1 MDQQPRGREKNVT
14 GYGKPIEKRGEG
26 LGTGPVGKRD
36 GYQGRNQ
43 QGSPAGGSPS
53 GGTPHRSSGGGG
65 KRLGIIGIILALVF
79 GGGFGLN
86 SLLGGDST
94 PSTPAVPASQSSG
107 IFSLFS
113 NSTVSSKWDGAD
125 NRGVLNT
132 SVSSQAAPKRTVIKG
147 DGTDH
152 ATVMVYM
159 CGTDLE
165 SKSGM
170 ASSDMKEMAAAT
182 LNSNVDV
189 IVYTGGCRS
198 WKISGIS
205 NSVNQIYKIHNGQ
218 MTCLVRNDGSDPMTK
233 GSTLTRFINYCA
245 NNYPANRNMLI
256 LWDHGGG
263 SISGF
268 GYDERNQMSGALS
281 LKGIGDA
288 LKASGQT
295 FDFIGF
301 DACLMGTLESAL
313 TLAPYAD
320 YLIGSEETEPGVG
333 WYYTNWLNNLARNPA
348 ISTLELGKTIVDDFV
363 AYCNQKCPG
372 QKTTLSIT
380 DLAELTATVPEAFKD
395 FAVET
400 AQLINSKDYKV
411 VSDARAKTREFATRN
426 KTDQID
432 IVDLAN
438 KINTDD
444 SKALADTILGAV
456 KYNKTSSSIT
466 NAYGLAIYFP
476 YNKTSK
482 VANAVKAYEA
492 MGMDSSYTDCVR
504 SFANLELSGQ
514 VVANSQQQ
522 SSPLPSLQGN
532 YSGQSPASSIDITSL
547 LTALMG
553 GGATSTAAPAQST
566 QSASGAGSLLSLA
579 GALLGG
585 QRSFDVENAVDVISE
600 NQLDTSDFVWVKDG
614 DDYKL
619 VLNEDQWK
627 QIHSLQLNV
636 FYDDGE
642 GYIDLGLD
650 NVYRIT
656 ENGELVSDFDGT
668 WIAIDNQPVPYYYT
682 DTFDD
687 GTNYSITGYVPVMIN
702 DVRAELILVF
712 DNANPK
718 GYIAGAR
725 YVYTKGETETVAKGV
740 ESLTEGDKIE
750 FICDY
755 YAYDGTYQD
764 SYLMGDVVTYTGNNT
779 ISNVIIDADKC
790 SATYLITDSYNNEY
804 WTPVIPKD

>member
-26 LGTGPVGKRD
+26 LGTGPVGKKD
-36 GYQGRNQ
+36 GYRGRNQ
-43 QGSPAGGSPS
+43 SGSPFGGSSS
-53 GGTPHRSSGGGG
+53 GGGHNRSGGGG
-65 KRLGIIGIILALVF
+65 KRIGIIGIILALVF
-79 GGGFGLN
+79 GGGFGIN
-86 SLLGGDST
+86 SLFGGGQT
-94 PSTPAVPASQSSG
+94 PSTPVTNTGSG
-107 IFSLFS
+107 IFSGFS
-113 NSTVSSKWDGAD
+113 NSSISSKWDGED
-125 NRGVLNT
+125 NRKILNT
-132 SVSSQAAPKRTVIKG
+132 SVSPAAAAKRTVIKG
-147 DGTDH
+147 DGSDK

-170 ASSDMKEMAAAT
+170 ASSDMKEMASAT

-189 IVYTGGCRS
+189 IVYTGGCKS
-198 WKISGIS
+198 WRTGGIS

-218 MTCLVRNDGSDPMTK
+218 MTCLVRNDGSDPMTR
-233 GSTLTRFINYCA
+233 GTTLTRFINYCVK
-245 NNYPANRNMLI
+245 NYPANRKMLI
-256 LWDHGGG
+256 FWDHGGG

-268 GYDERNQMSGALS
+268 GYDERNPQSGSMS
-281 LKGIGDA
+281 LKVIGDS
-288 LKASGQT
+288 LKATGQT
-295 FDFIGF
+295 FDFVGF

-313 TLAPYAD
+313 TLAPYSD

-333 WYYTNWLNNLARNPA
+333 WYYTNWLNNLARNPS
-348 ISTLELGKTIVDDFV
+348 ISTLSLGKIIVDDFV
-363 AYCNQKCPG
+363 AYCNQRCPG
-372 QKTTLSIT
+372 QKTTLSVV
-380 DLAELTATVPEAFKD
+380 DLAELTATVPSAFKD

-400 AQLINSKDYKV
+400 AQLINSKDYKI
-411 VSDARAKTREFATRN
+411 VSDARAKTREFAISN

-438 KINTDD
+438 KLNTQD
-444 SKALADTILGAV
+444 SKALADAVRGAV
-456 KYNKTSSSIT
+456 KYNDTSSSIT

-476 YNKTSK
+476 YNKTSR

-492 MGMDSSYTDCVR
+492 MGMDSNYTDCVR

-514 VVANSQQQ
+514 VVAGNQQP
-522 SSPLPSLQGN
+522 SSPLPSLQGS
-532 YSGQSPASSIDITSL
+532 YSGQSPASSIDISSL
-547 LTALMG
+547 LNALMG
-553 GGATSTAAPAQST
+553 GGAASAAAPAQNT
-566 QSASGAGSLLSLA
+566 PSAVGAGSLMSIA

-585 QRSFDVENAVDVISE
+585 QRSFDVENAVEVIAE
-600 NQLDTSDFVWVKDG
+600 NQLDTSNFVWVKNG
-614 DDYKL
+614 DDYQL
-619 VLNEDQWK
+619 ALNADQWS
-627 QIHSLQLNV
+627 QIHSLALNV

-668 WIAIDNQPVPYYYT
+668 WLAIDSQPVPYYYT

-702 DVRAELILVF
+702 GDRAELILVF

-740 ESLTEGDKIE
+740 ESLTKGDKIE

-755 YAYDGTYQD
+755 YGYDGTYQD
-764 SYLMGDVVTYTGNNT
+764 SYLMGEPVIYNGENT

-804 WTPVIPKD
+804 WTPVVPG

>member
-26 LGTGPVGKRD
+26 LGTGPVGKSD
-36 GYQGRNQ
+36 GYQRRNQ
-43 QGSPAGGSPS
+43 QGSPVGGPPS
-53 GGTPHRSSGGGG
+53 GGTTQRSGGGG
-65 KRLGIIGIILALVF
+65 KRIGIIGIILALLF

-86 SLLGGDST
+86 SLMGGDTT
-94 PSTPAVPASQSSG
+94 PTTPASPATTSSG

-113 NSTVSSKWDGAD
+113 DSTSSSGWENGSNTKS
-125 NRGVLNT
+125 LNT
-132 SVSSQAAPKRTVIKG
+132 SVSPAAASKRTVIKG
-147 DGTDH
+147 DGSDH

-170 ASSDMKEMAAAT
+170 ASSDMKEMAQAT

-198 WKISGIS
+198 WKIRDIS
-205 NSVNQIYKIHNGQ
+205 NSVNQIYKIQNGQ

-233 GSTLTRFINYCA
+233 GTTLTRFINYCA
-245 NNYPANRNMLI
+245 KNYPANRNMLI

-268 GYDERNQMSGALS
+268 GYDERNQMAGSLS

-333 WYYTNWLNNLARNPA
+333 WYYTNWLTNLARNPA
-348 ISTLELGKTIVDDFV
+348 TPTLDLGKTIVDDFV
-363 AYCNQKCPG
+363 GYCKQKCPG
-372 QKTTLSIT
+372 QKTTLSVT
-380 DLAELTATVPEAFKD
+380 DLSELTATVPTAFKD

-400 AQLINSKDYKV
+400 AQTINSKEYKKI
-411 VSDARAKTREFATRN
+411 SDARAKTREFATRN

-432 IVDLAN
+432 IVDLAY
-438 KINTDD
+438 KINTED
-444 SKALADTILGAV
+444 SKALADAILGAV
-456 KYNKTSSSIT
+456 KYNDSTVT

-504 SFANLELSGQ
+504 SFASLELSGQ
-514 VVANSQQQ
+514 AVANSQQQ
-522 SSPLPSLQGN
+522 SSPFPSLTGN

-547 LTALMG
+547 LGALLG
-553 GGATSTAAPAQST
+553 GGTTTQSVPAQST
-566 QSASGAGSLLSLA
+566 QSSSDAGSLLSLA
-579 GALLGG
+579 GMLLGG
-585 QRSFDVENAVDVISE
+585 QRSFDMDNAVDIISE
-600 NQLDTSDFVWVKDG
+600 NQLDTSDFVWVKNG
-614 DDYKL
+614 DDYQL
-619 VLNEDQWK
+619 VLNEEQWK
-627 QIHSLQLNV
+627 QVHSIQLNV

-668 WIAIDNQPVPYYYT
+668 WLAIDGQPVPYYYS

-687 GTNYSITGYVPVMIN
+687 GTNYTITGYVPAMIN
-702 DVRAELILVF
+702 GTRAELILVF

-725 YVYTKGETETVAKGV
+725 YVYVDGETETVAKGV

-755 YAYDGTYQD
+755 YSYDGTYQD
-764 SYLMGDVVTYTGNNT
+764 SYLMGDVVEYNGSNT
-779 ISNVIIDADKC
+779 ISNVIIDSDKC
-790 SATYLITDSYNNEY
+790 TATYLLTDSYNNEY
-804 WTPVIPKD
+804 W

>member
-26 LGTGPVGKRD
+26 LGTGPVGKKA
-36 GYQGRNQ
+36 GYRGRNQ
-43 QGSPAGGSPS
+43 SGSPFGGSSS
-53 GGTPHRSSGGGG
+53 GEGHNRSGGGG
-65 KRLGIIGIILALVF
+65 KRIGIIGIILALVF
-79 GGGFGLN
+79 GGGFGIN
-86 SLLGGDST
+86 SLFGGGQT
-94 PSTPAVPASQSSG
+94 PSTPVTNTGSG
-107 IFSLFS
+107 IFSGFS
-113 NSTVSSKWDGAD
+113 NSSISSKWDGED
-125 NRGVLNT
+125 NRKVLNT
-132 SVSSQAAPKRTVIKG
+132 SVSPAAAAKRTVIKG
-147 DGTDH
+147 DGTDK

-170 ASSDMKEMAAAT
+170 ASSDMKEMASAT

-189 IVYTGGCRS
+189 IVYTGGCKS
-198 WKISGIS
+198 WRTGGIS

-218 MTCLVRNDGSDPMTK
+218 MTCLVRNDGSDPMTR
-233 GSTLTRFINYCA
+233 GTTLTRFINYCVK
-245 NNYPANRNMLI
+245 NYPANRKMLI
-256 LWDHGGG
+256 FWDHGGG

-268 GYDERNQMSGALS
+268 GYDERNPQSGSMS
-281 LKGIGDA
+281 LKVIGDS
-288 LKASGQT
+288 LKATGQT
-295 FDFIGF
+295 FDFVGF

-333 WYYTNWLNNLARNPA
+333 WYYTNWLNNLARNPS
-348 ISTLELGKTIVDDFV
+348 ISTLNLGKIIVDDFV
-363 AYCNQKCPG
+363 AYCNQRCPG
-372 QKTTLSIT
+372 QKTTLSVV
-380 DLAELTATVPEAFKD
+380 DLAELTATVPSVFKD

-400 AQLINSKDYKV
+400 AQLINSKDYKI
-411 VSDARAKTREFATRN
+411 VSDARAKTREFAISN

-438 KINTDD
+438 KLNTQD
-444 SKALADTILGAV
+444 SKALADAVRGAV
-456 KYNKTSSSIT
+456 KYNDTSSSIT

-476 YNKTSK
+476 YNKTSR

-514 VVANSQQQ
+514 VVAGNQQP
-522 SSPLPSLQGN
+522 SSPLPSLQGS
-532 YSGQSPASSIDITSL
+532 YSGQSPASSIDISSL
-547 LTALMG
+547 LNALMG
-553 GGATSTAAPAQST
+553 GGTASTAAPAQNT
-566 QSASGAGSLLSLA
+566 PSAAGAGSLMSIA

-585 QRSFDVENAVDVISE
+585 QRSFDVDNAVEVIAE
-600 NQLDTSDFVWVKDG
+600 NQLDTSNFVWVKNG
-614 DDYKL
+614 DDYQL
-619 VLNEDQWK
+619 ALNADQWS
-627 QIHSLQLNV
+627 QIHSLALNV

-668 WIAIDNQPVPYYYT
+668 WLAIDSQPVPYYYT
-682 DTFDD
+682 YTFDD

-702 DVRAELILVF
+702 GDRAELILVF
-712 DNANPK
+712 DNVNPK

-740 ESLTEGDKIE
+740 ESLTKGDRIE

-755 YAYDGTYQD
+755 YGYDGTYQD
-764 SYLMGDVVTYTGNNT
+764 SYLMGEPVIYNGENT

-804 WTPVIPKD
+804 WTPVVPG

>member
-26 LGTGPVGKRD
+26 LGTGPVGKKD

-43 QGSPAGGSPS
+43 QGSPSGGPPS
-53 GGTPHRSSGGGG
+53 GGTPHRSGGGG
-65 KRLGIIGIILALVF
+65 KRIGIIGIILALLF
-79 GGGFGLN
+79 GGGFGIN
-86 SLLGGDST
+86 SLFGGGSQT
-94 PSTPAVPASQSSG
+94 PSAPSAPGSG
-107 IFSLFS
+107 IFSGFT
-113 NSTVSSKWDGAD
+113 NSTMSEKWDND
-125 NRGVLNT
+125 NRRVLNT
-132 SVSSQAAPKRTVIKG
+132 SVSSGAAQKKTVIKG
-147 DGTDH
+147 GGADH

-182 LNSNVDV
+182 LNGNVDV
-189 IVYTGGCRS
+189 IVYTGGCRN
-198 WKISGIS
+198 WRTAGIS
-205 NSVNQIYKIHNGQ
+205 NSVNQIYKIHNGR
-218 MTCLVRNDGSDPMTK
+218 MTCLVRNDGSDPMTRAT
-233 GSTLTRFINYCA
+233 TLTRFINYCRK
-245 NNYPANRNMLI
+245 NYPANRNMLI

-268 GYDERNQMSGALS
+268 GYDERNQQAGSLS

-348 ISTLELGKTIVDDFV
+348 ISTIELGKIIVDDFV
-363 AYCNQKCPG
+363 SYCNQRCPG
-372 QKTTLSIT
+372 QKTTLSVT
-380 DLAELTATVPEAFKD
+380 DLAELTATVPSVFRD

-411 VSDARAKTREFATRN
+411 VSDARSKTREFATRN

-438 KINTDD
+438 KLNTDD
-444 SKALADTILGAV
+444 SKALADAVLGAV
-456 KYNKTSSSIT
+456 KYNNTSSSIT

-476 YNKTSK
+476 YNKTSR

-514 VVANSQQQ
+514 VVANSQQP
-522 SSPLPSLQGN
+522 SSPLPSLQGS

-553 GGATSTAAPAQST
+553 GGTAPQASPSQSAS
-566 QSASGAGSLLSLA
+566 SASGAGSLLSLA

-585 QRSFDVENAVDVISE
+585 QRSFDVDNAVEVISE
-600 NQLDTSDFVWVKDG
+600 NQLDTSYFVWVKNG
-614 DDYKL
+614 DDYQL
-619 VLNEDQWK
+619 ALNDNQWK
-627 QIHSLQLNV
+627 QIHSLALNV

-687 GTNYSITGYVPVMIN
+687 GTNYSITGYVPVMVN
-702 DVRAELILVF
+702 GERAELILVF

-725 YVYTKGETETVAKGV
+725 FVYTKGETETIAKGV
-740 ESLTEGDKIE
+740 EALAEGDKIE

-755 YAYDGTYQD
+755 YTYDGTYQD
-764 SYLMGDVVTYTGNNT
+764 SYLMGDVVTYNGSNT
-779 ISNVIIDADKC
+779 ISNVIIDSGKC
-790 SATYLITDSYNNEY
+790 SATYLLTDAYNNEY
-804 WTPVIPKD
+804 WTPVIPEN

>member
-26 LGTGPVGKRD
+26 LETGPVGKKD
-36 GYQGRNQ
+36 GYRGRNQ
-43 QGSPAGGSPS
+43 SGSPFGGSSS
-53 GGTPHRSSGGGG
+53 GGGSNRSGGGG
-65 KRLGIIGIILALVF
+65 KRIGIIGIILALVF
-79 GGGFGLN
+79 GGGFGIN
-86 SLLGGDST
+86 SLFGGGQT
-94 PSTPAVPASQSSG
+94 PSTPVTNTGSG
-107 IFSLFS
+107 IFSGFS
-113 NSTVSSKWDGAD
+113 NSSISSKWDGED
-125 NRGVLNT
+125 NRKILNT
-132 SVSSQAAPKRTVIKG
+132 SVSPAAAAKRTVIKG
-147 DGTDH
+147 DGSDK

-170 ASSDMKEMAAAT
+170 ASSDMKEMASAT

-189 IVYTGGCRS
+189 IVYTGGCKS
-198 WKISGIS
+198 WRTGGIS

-218 MTCLVRNDGSDPMTK
+218 MTCLVRNDGSDPMTR
-233 GSTLTRFINYCA
+233 GTTLTRFINYCVK
-245 NNYPANRNMLI
+245 NYPANRKMLI
-256 LWDHGGG
+256 FWDHGGG

-268 GYDERNQMSGALS
+268 GYDERNPQSGSMS
-281 LKGIGDA
+281 LKVIGDS
-288 LKASGQT
+288 LKATGQT
-295 FDFIGF
+295 FDFVGF

-333 WYYTNWLNNLARNPA
+333 WYYTNWLNNLARNPS
-348 ISTLELGKTIVDDFV
+348 ISTLNLGKIIVDDFV
-363 AYCNQKCPG
+363 AYCNQRCPG
-372 QKTTLSIT
+372 QKTTLSVV
-380 DLAELTATVPEAFKD
+380 DLAELTATVPSAFKD

-400 AQLINSKDYKV
+400 AQLINSKDYKI
-411 VSDARAKTREFATRN
+411 VSDARAKTREFAISN

-438 KINTDD
+438 KLNTQD
-444 SKALADTILGAV
+444 SKALADAVRGAV
-456 KYNKTSSSIT
+456 KYNDTSSSIT

-476 YNKTSK
+476 YNKTSR

-514 VVANSQQQ
+514 VVAGNQQP
-522 SSPLPSLQGN
+522 SSPLPSLQGS
-532 YSGQSPASSIDITSL
+532 YSGQSPASSIDISSL
-547 LTALMG
+547 LNALMG
-553 GGATSTAAPAQST
+553 GGTASAAAPAQNT
-566 QSASGAGSLLSLA
+566 PSAAGAGSLMSIA

-585 QRSFDVENAVDVISE
+585 QRSFDVDNAVEVIAE
-600 NQLDTSDFVWVKDG
+600 NQLDTSNFVWVKNG
-614 DDYKL
+614 DDYQL
-619 VLNEDQWK
+619 ALNADQWS
-627 QIHSLQLNV
+627 QIHSLALNV

-668 WIAIDNQPVPYYYT
+668 WLAIDSQPVPYYYT

-702 DVRAELILVF
+702 SDRAELILVF

-740 ESLTEGDKIE
+740 ESLTKGDRIE

-755 YAYDGTYQD
+755 YGYDGTYQD
-764 SYLMGDVVTYTGNNT
+764 SYLMGEPVIYNGENT

-804 WTPVIPKD
+804 WTPVVPG

>member
-26 LGTGPVGKRD
+26 LGTGPVGKKD
-36 GYQGRNQ
+36 GYRGRNQ
-43 QGSPAGGSPS
+43 SGSPFGGSSS
-53 GGTPHRSSGGGG
+53 GGGHNRSGGGG
-65 KRLGIIGIILALVF
+65 KRIGIIGIILALVF
-79 GGGFGLN
+79 GGGFGIN
-86 SLLGGDST
+86 SLFGGGQT
-94 PSTPAVPASQSSG
+94 PSTPVTNTGSG
-107 IFSLFS
+107 IFSGFS
-113 NSTVSSKWDGAD
+113 NSSISSKWDGED
-125 NRGVLNT
+125 NRKILNT
-132 SVSSQAAPKRTVIKG
+132 SVSPAAAAKRTVIKG
-147 DGTDH
+147 DGSDK

-170 ASSDMKEMAAAT
+170 ASSDMKEMASAT

-189 IVYTGGCRS
+189 IVYTGGCKS
-198 WKISGIS
+198 WRTGGIS

-218 MTCLVRNDGSDPMTK
+218 MTCLVRNDGSDPMTR
-233 GSTLTRFINYCA
+233 GTTLTRFINYCVK
-245 NNYPANRNMLI
+245 NYPANRKMLI
-256 LWDHGGG
+256 FWDHGGG

-268 GYDERNQMSGALS
+268 GYDERNPQSGSMS
-281 LKGIGDA
+281 LKVIGDS
-288 LKASGQT
+288 LKATGQT
-295 FDFIGF
+295 FDFVGF

-313 TLAPYAD
+313 TLAPYSD

-333 WYYTNWLNNLARNPA
+333 WYYTNWLNNLARNPS
-348 ISTLELGKTIVDDFV
+348 ISTLSLGKIIVDDFV
-363 AYCNQKCPG
+363 AYCNQRCPG
-372 QKTTLSIT
+372 QKTTLSVV
-380 DLAELTATVPEAFKD
+380 DLAELTATVPSAFKD

-400 AQLINSKDYKV
+400 AQLINSKDYKI
-411 VSDARAKTREFATRN
+411 VSDARAKTREFAISN

-438 KINTDD
+438 KLNTQD
-444 SKALADTILGAV
+444 SKALADAVRGAV
-456 KYNKTSSSIT
+456 KYNDTSSSIT

-476 YNKTSK
+476 YNKTSR

-514 VVANSQQQ
+514 VVAGNQQP
-522 SSPLPSLQGN
+522 SSPLPSLQGS
-532 YSGQSPASSIDITSL
+532 YSGQSPASSIDISSL
-547 LTALMG
+547 LNALMG
-553 GGATSTAAPAQST
+553 GGTASAAAPAQNT
-566 QSASGAGSLLSLA
+566 PSAAGAGSLMSIA

-585 QRSFDVENAVDVISE
+585 QRSFDVDNAVEVIAE
-600 NQLDTSDFVWVKDG
+600 NQLDTSNFVWVKNG
-614 DDYKL
+614 DDYQL
-619 VLNEDQWK
+619 ALNADQWS
-627 QIHSLQLNV
+627 QIHSLALNV

-668 WIAIDNQPVPYYYT
+668 WLAIDSQPVPYYYT

-702 DVRAELILVF
+702 GDRAELILVF
-712 DNANPK
+712 NNANPK

-740 ESLTEGDKIE
+740 ESLTKGDRIE

-755 YAYDGTYQD
+755 YGYDGTYQD
-764 SYLMGDVVTYTGNNT
+764 SYLMGEPVIYNGENT

-804 WTPVIPKD
+804 WTPVVPG

>member
-26 LGTGPVGKRD
+26 LGTGPVGKSD
-36 GYQGRNQ
+36 GYQRRNQ
-43 QGSPAGGSPS
+43 QGSPVGGPPS
-53 GGTPHRSSGGGG
+53 GGTTQRSGGGG
-65 KRLGIIGIILALVF
+65 KRIGIIGIILALLF

-86 SLLGGDST
+86 SLMGGDTT
-94 PSTPAVPASQSSG
+94 PTTPASPATTSSG

-113 NSTVSSKWDGAD
+113 DSTSSSGWENGSNTKS
-125 NRGVLNT
+125 LNT
-132 SVSSQAAPKRTVIKG
+132 SVSPAAASKRTVIKG
-147 DGTDH
+147 DGSDH

-170 ASSDMKEMAAAT
+170 ASSDMKEMAQAT

-198 WKISGIS
+198 WKIRDIS
-205 NSVNQIYKIHNGQ
+205 NSVNQIYKIQNGQ

-233 GSTLTRFINYCA
+233 GTTLTRFINYCA
-245 NNYPANRNMLI
+245 KNYPANRNMLI

-268 GYDERNQMSGALS
+268 GYDERNQMAGSLS

-333 WYYTNWLNNLARNPA
+333 WYYTNWLTNLARNPA
-348 ISTLELGKTIVDDFV
+348 TPTLDLGKTIVDDFV
-363 AYCNQKCPG
+363 GYCKQKCPG
-372 QKTTLSIT
+372 QKTTLSVT
-380 DLAELTATVPEAFKD
+380 DLSELTATVPTAFKD

-400 AQLINSKDYKV
+400 AQTINSKEYKKI
-411 VSDARAKTREFATRN
+411 SDARAKTREFATRN

-432 IVDLAN
+432 IVDLAY
-438 KINTDD
+438 KINTED
-444 SKALADTILGAV
+444 SKALADAILGAV
-456 KYNKTSSSIT
+456 KYNDSTVT

-504 SFANLELSGQ
+504 SFASLELSGQ
-514 VVANSQQQ
+514 AVANSQQQ
-522 SSPLPSLQGN
+522 SSPFPSLTGN

-547 LTALMG
+547 LGALLG
-553 GGATSTAAPAQST
+553 GGTTTQSVPAQST
-566 QSASGAGSLLSLA
+566 QSSSDAGSLLSLA
-579 GALLGG
+579 GMLLGG
-585 QRSFDVENAVDVISE
+585 QRSFDMDNAVDIISE
-600 NQLDTSDFVWVKDG
+600 NQLDTSDFVWVKNG
-614 DDYKL
+614 DDYQL
-619 VLNEDQWK
+619 VLNEEQWK
-627 QIHSLQLNV
+627 QVHSIQLNV

-668 WIAIDNQPVPYYYT
+668 WLAIDGQPVPYYYS

-687 GTNYSITGYVPVMIN
+687 GTNYTITGYVPAMIN
-702 DVRAELILVF
+702 GTRAELILVF

-725 YVYTKGETETVAKGV
+725 YVYVDGETETVAKGV

-755 YAYDGTYQD
+755 YSYDGTYQD
-764 SYLMGDVVTYTGNNT
+764 SYLMGDVVEYNGSNT
-779 ISNVIIDADKC
+779 ISNVIIDSDKC
-790 SATYLITDSYNNEY
+790 TATYLLTDSYNNEY
-804 WTPVIPKD
+804 WTPAIPKD

>member
-26 LGTGPVGKRD
+26 LGTGPVGKSD
-36 GYQGRNQ
+36 GYQNRRASGTPT
-43 QGSPAGGSPS
+43 GSSGGGGSQ
-53 GGTPHRSSGGGG
+53 RSGGGG
-65 KRLGIIGIILALVF
+65 KRIGIIGIILALLF

-86 SLLGGDST
+86 SLMGGDST
-94 PSTPAVPASQSSG
+94 PTSPVSPATPSSG

-113 NSTVSSKWDGAD
+113 DSTTSSGWDNGS
-125 NRGVLNT
+125 NTKNLNT
-132 SVSSQAAPKRTVIKG
+132 SVSPAAAPKRTVIKG

-170 ASSDMKEMAAAT
+170 ASSDMKEMAQAT

-233 GSTLTRFINYCA
+233 GSTLTRFISYCA
-245 NNYPANRNMLI
+245 KNYPANRNMLI

-268 GYDERNQMSGALS
+268 GYDERNQMSGSLS

-333 WYYTNWLNNLARNPA
+333 WYYTNWLTNLARNPA
-348 ISTLELGKTIVDDFV
+348 IPTLEIGKTIVDDFV
-363 AYCNQKCPG
+363 GYCKQKCPG
-372 QKTTLSIT
+372 QKTTLSVT
-380 DLAELTATVPEAFKD
+380 DLAELTATVPNAFKD

-400 AQLINSKDYKV
+400 AQTINSKEYKK

-444 SKALADTILGAV
+444 SKALADAILGAV
-456 KYNKTSSSIT
+456 KYNDSTVT

-492 MGMDSSYTDCVR
+492 MGIDSSYTECVR
-504 SFANLELSGQ
+504 SFASLELSGQ
-514 VVANSQQQ
+514 AVANSQQQ
-522 SSPLPSLQGN
+522 SSPLPSLTGS
-532 YSGQSPASSIDITSL
+532 YSGQSPASSVDITSL
-547 LTALMG
+547 LGALLG
-553 GGATSTAAPAQST
+553 GSTSTQTSPAQST
-566 QSASGAGSLLSLA
+566 QSASGTGSLLSLA
-579 GALLGG
+579 GMLLGG
-585 QRSFDVENAVDVISE
+585 QRSFDMDNAVDVISE
-600 NQLDTSDFVWVKDG
+600 NQLDTSDFVWVKNG
-614 DDYKL
+614 DDYQL

-627 QIHSLQLNV
+627 QVHSIQLNV

-668 WIAIDNQPVPYYYT
+668 WLAIDNQPVPYYYT

-687 GTNYSITGYVPVMIN
+687 GTNYTITGYVPVMIN
-702 DVRAELILVF
+702 GTRAELILVF
-712 DNANPK
+712 DNAHPK

-725 YVYTKGETETVAKGV
+725 YVYAKGETETVAKGV
-740 ESLTEGDKIE
+740 EGLTEGDKIE

-755 YAYDGTYQD
+755 YSYDGTYQD
-764 SYLMGDVVTYTGNNT
+764 SYLMGDVVTYTGSNT
-779 ISNVIIDADKC
+779 ISNVIIDSDKC
-790 SATYLITDSYNNEY
+790 TATYMLTDSYNNEY
-804 WTPVIPKD
+804 WTPAIPKD

>member
-26 LGTGPVGKRD
+26 LGTGPVGKKD
-36 GYQGRNQ
+36 GYRGRNQ
-43 QGSPAGGSPS
+43 SGSPFGGSSS
-53 GGTPHRSSGGGG
+53 GGGHNRSGGGG
-65 KRLGIIGIILALVF
+65 KRIGIIGIILALVF
-79 GGGFGLN
+79 GGGFGIN
-86 SLLGGDST
+86 SLFGGGQT
-94 PSTPAVPASQSSG
+94 PSTPVTNTGSG
-107 IFSLFS
+107 IFSGFS
-113 NSTVSSKWDGAD
+113 NSSISSKWDGED
-125 NRGVLNT
+125 NRKILNT
-132 SVSSQAAPKRTVIKG
+132 SVSPAAAAKRTVIKG
-147 DGTDH
+147 DGTDK

-170 ASSDMKEMAAAT
+170 ASSDMKEMASAT

-189 IVYTGGCRS
+189 IVYTGGCKS
-198 WKISGIS
+198 WRTGGIS

-218 MTCLVRNDGSDPMTK
+218 MTCLVRNDGSDPMTR
-233 GSTLTRFINYCA
+233 GTTLTRFINYCVK
-245 NNYPANRNMLI
+245 NYPANRKMLI
-256 LWDHGGG
+256 FWDHGGG

-268 GYDERNQMSGALS
+268 GYDERNPQSGSMS
-281 LKGIGDA
+281 LKVIGDS
-288 LKASGQT
+288 LKATGQT
-295 FDFIGF
+295 FDFVGF

-313 TLAPYAD
+313 TLAPYSD

-333 WYYTNWLNNLARNPA
+333 WYYTNWLNNLARNPS
-348 ISTLELGKTIVDDFV
+348 ISTLSLGKIIVDDFV
-363 AYCNQKCPG
+363 AYCNQRCPG
-372 QKTTLSIT
+372 QKTTLSVV
-380 DLAELTATVPEAFKD
+380 DLAELTATVPSAFKD

-400 AQLINSKDYKV
+400 AQLINSKDYKI
-411 VSDARAKTREFATRN
+411 VSDARAKTREFAISN

-438 KINTDD
+438 KLNTQD
-444 SKALADTILGAV
+444 SKALADAVRGAV
-456 KYNKTSSSIT
+456 KYNDTSSSIT

-476 YNKTSK
+476 YNKTSR

-514 VVANSQQQ
+514 VVAGNQQP
-522 SSPLPSLQGN
+522 SSPLPSLQGS
-532 YSGQSPASSIDITSL
+532 YSGQSPASSIDISSL
-547 LTALMG
+547 LNALMG
-553 GGATSTAAPAQST
+553 GGTASAAAPAQNT
-566 QSASGAGSLLSLA
+566 PSAAGAGSLMSIA

-585 QRSFDVENAVDVISE
+585 QRSFDVDNAVEVIAE
-600 NQLDTSDFVWVKDG
+600 NQLDTSNFVWVKNG
-614 DDYKL
+614 DDYQL
-619 VLNEDQWK
+619 ALNADQWS
-627 QIHSLQLNV
+627 QIHSLALNV

-668 WIAIDNQPVPYYYT
+668 WLAIDSQPVPYYYT

-702 DVRAELILVF
+702 GDRAELILVF
-712 DNANPK
+712 NNANPK

-740 ESLTEGDKIE
+740 ESLTKGDRIE

-755 YAYDGTYQD
+755 YGYDGTYQD
-764 SYLMGDVVTYTGNNT
+764 SYLMGEPVIYNGENT

-804 WTPVIPKD
+804 WTPVVPG

>member
-26 LGTGPVGKRD
+26 LGTGPVGKKD
-36 GYQGRNQ
+36 GYRGRNQ
-43 QGSPAGGSPS
+43 SGSPFGGSSS
-53 GGTPHRSSGGGG
+53 GGGHNRSGGGG
-65 KRLGIIGIILALVF
+65 KRIGIIGIILALVF
-79 GGGFGLN
+79 GGGFGIN
-86 SLLGGDST
+86 SLFGGGQT
-94 PSTPAVPASQSSG
+94 PSTPVTNTGSG
-107 IFSLFS
+107 IFSGFS
-113 NSTVSSKWDGAD
+113 NSSISSKWDGED
-125 NRGVLNT
+125 NRKILNT
-132 SVSSQAAPKRTVIKG
+132 SVSPAAAAKRTVIKG
-147 DGTDH
+147 DGSDK

-170 ASSDMKEMAAAT
+170 ASSDMKEMASAT

-189 IVYTGGCRS
+189 IVYTGGCKS
-198 WKISGIS
+198 WRTGGIS

-218 MTCLVRNDGSDPMTK
+218 MTCLVRNDGSDPMTR
-233 GSTLTRFINYCA
+233 GTTLTRFINYCVK
-245 NNYPANRNMLI
+245 NYPANRKMLI
-256 LWDHGGG
+256 FWDHGGG

-268 GYDERNQMSGALS
+268 GYDERNPQSGSMS
-281 LKGIGDA
+281 LKVIGDS
-288 LKASGQT
+288 LKATGQT
-295 FDFIGF
+295 FDFVGF

-313 TLAPYAD
+313 TLAPYSD

-333 WYYTNWLNNLARNPA
+333 WYYTNWLNNLARNPS
-348 ISTLELGKTIVDDFV
+348 ISTLSLGKIIVDDFV
-363 AYCNQKCPG
+363 AYCNQRCPG
-372 QKTTLSIT
+372 QKTTLSVV
-380 DLAELTATVPEAFKD
+380 DLAELTATVPSAFKD

-400 AQLINSKDYKV
+400 AQLINSKDYKI
-411 VSDARAKTREFATRN
+411 VSDARAKTREFAISN

-438 KINTDD
+438 KLNTQD
-444 SKALADTILGAV
+444 SKALADAVRGAV
-456 KYNKTSSSIT
+456 KYNDTSSSIT

-476 YNKTSK
+476 YNKTSR

-514 VVANSQQQ
+514 VVAGNQQP
-522 SSPLPSLQGN
+522 SSPLPSLQGS
-532 YSGQSPASSIDITSL
+532 YSGQSPASSIDISSL
-547 LTALMG
+547 LNALMG
-553 GGATSTAAPAQST
+553 GGTASAAAPAQNT
-566 QSASGAGSLLSLA
+566 PSAAGAGSLMSIA

-585 QRSFDVENAVDVISE
+585 QRSFDVENAVEVIAE
-600 NQLDTSDFVWVKDG
+600 NQLDTSNFVWVKNG
-614 DDYKL
+614 DDYQL
-619 VLNEDQWK
+619 ALNADQWS
-627 QIHSLQLNV
+627 QIHSLALNV

-668 WIAIDNQPVPYYYT
+668 WLAIDSQPVPYYYT

-702 DVRAELILVF
+702 GDRAELILVF

-740 ESLTEGDKIE
+740 ESLTKGDRIE

-755 YAYDGTYQD
+755 YGYDGTYQD
-764 SYLMGDVVTYTGNNT
+764 SYLMGEPVIYNGENT

-804 WTPVIPKD
+804 WTPVVPG

>member
-26 LGTGPVGKRD
+26 LGTGPVGKKD
-36 GYQGRNQ
+36 GYRGRNQ
-43 QGSPAGGSPS
+43 SGSPFGGSSS
-53 GGTPHRSSGGGG
+53 GGGHNRSGGGG
-65 KRLGIIGIILALVF
+65 KRIGIIGIILALVF
-79 GGGFGLN
+79 GGGFGIN
-86 SLLGGDST
+86 SLFGGGQT
-94 PSTPAVPASQSSG
+94 PSTPVTNTGSG
-107 IFSLFS
+107 IFSGFS
-113 NSTVSSKWDGAD
+113 NSSISSKWDGED
-125 NRGVLNT
+125 NRKVLNT
-132 SVSSQAAPKRTVIKG
+132 TVSPAAAAKRTVIKG
-147 DGTDH
+147 DGSDK

-170 ASSDMKEMAAAT
+170 ASSDMKEMASAT

-189 IVYTGGCRS
+189 IVYTGGCKS
-198 WKISGIS
+198 WRTGGIS

-218 MTCLVRNDGSDPMTK
+218 MTCLVRNDGSDPMTR
-233 GSTLTRFINYCA
+233 GTTLTRFINYCVK
-245 NNYPANRNMLI
+245 NYPANRKMLI
-256 LWDHGGG
+256 FWDHGGG

-268 GYDERNQMSGALS
+268 GYDERNPQSGSMS
-281 LKGIGDA
+281 LKVIGDS
-288 LKASGQT
+288 LKATGQT
-295 FDFIGF
+295 FDFVGF

-313 TLAPYAD
+313 TLAPYSD

-333 WYYTNWLNNLARNPA
+333 WYYTNWLNNLARNPS
-348 ISTLELGKTIVDDFV
+348 ISTLSLGKIIVDDFV
-363 AYCNQKCPG
+363 AYCNQRCPG
-372 QKTTLSIT
+372 QKTTLSVV
-380 DLAELTATVPEAFKD
+380 DLAELTATVPSAFKD

-400 AQLINSKDYKV
+400 AQLINSKDYKI
-411 VSDARAKTREFATRN
+411 VSDARAKTREFAISN

-438 KINTDD
+438 KLNTQD
-444 SKALADTILGAV
+444 SKALADAVRGAV
-456 KYNKTSSSIT
+456 KYNDTSSSIT

-476 YNKTSK
+476 YNKTSR

-514 VVANSQQQ
+514 VVAGNQQP
-522 SSPLPSLQGN
+522 SSPLPSLQGS
-532 YSGQSPASSIDITSL
+532 YSGQSPASSIDISSL
-547 LTALMG
+547 LNALMG
-553 GGATSTAAPAQST
+553 GGTASAAAPAQNAP
-566 QSASGAGSLLSLA
+566 SAAGAGSLMSIA

-585 QRSFDVENAVDVISE
+585 QRSFDVENAVEVIAE
-600 NQLDTSDFVWVKDG
+600 NQLDTSNFVWVKNG
-614 DDYKL
+614 DDYQL
-619 VLNEDQWK
+619 ALNADQWS
-627 QIHSLQLNV
+627 QIHSLALNV

-668 WIAIDNQPVPYYYT
+668 WLAIDSQPVPYYYT

-702 DVRAELILVF
+702 GDRAELILVF

-740 ESLTEGDKIE
+740 ESLTKGDRIE

-755 YAYDGTYQD
+755 YGYDGTYQD
-764 SYLMGDVVTYTGNNT
+764 SYLMGEPVIYNGENT

-804 WTPVIPKD
+804 WTPVVPG